1 MAKKRHFY
9 FTIQSF
15 KSKPKE
21 TDIWRTVRIDLVND
35 KIVKL
40 TDKLGDEMKL
50 TINSH
55 GDILD
60 ADTNQIYASGGY
72 RHRKSEYFLWEI
84 F

>member
-1 MAKKRHFY
+1 MTNEQELLEKYINKNFVPG
-9 FTIQSF
+9 S
-15 KSKPKE
+15 
-21 TDIWRTVRIDLVND
+21 VRIDLVND

-40 TDKLGDEMKL
+40 TDKLGNEMKL

>member
-1 MAKKRHFY
+1 MTNEQELLEKYINKNFVPG
-9 FTIQSF
+9 S
-15 KSKPKE
+15 
-21 TDIWRTVRIDLVND
+21 VRIDLVND